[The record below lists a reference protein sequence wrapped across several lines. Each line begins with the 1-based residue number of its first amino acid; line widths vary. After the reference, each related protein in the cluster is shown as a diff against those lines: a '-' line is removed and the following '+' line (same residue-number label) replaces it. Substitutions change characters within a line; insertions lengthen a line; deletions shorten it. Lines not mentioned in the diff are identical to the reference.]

1 MRTTHIHHVHRP
13 DWHHFGEGVRHV
25 LRDPLFWA
33 IVVLALI
40 LAALM
45 FFAAMQP
52 ALPNQPYSP
61 TYPYPVGYG

>member
-13 DWHHFGEGVRHV
+13 DWHHIGEQLLHV

-33 IVVLALI
+33 IVILGLL

-52 ALPNQPYSP
+52 AVPNEPYML
-61 TYPYPVGYG
+61 TYPYTGGFG